1 MFSNDEVE
9 QLRQG
14 LLRYRKVR
22 LDGGE
27 RLSWKD
33 VSELIA
39 GEPDSKLNAE
49 RLRIFVTGVDGNG
62 ERVYPTL
69 KPHLLEAISAF
80 LKKNNASVLGF
91 DDAVLKETKR

>member
-1 MFSNDEVE
+1 MFGNEEVE

-14 LLRYRKVR
+14 LLRYREER
-22 LDGGE
+22 LDAGK

-39 GEPDSKLNAE
+39 GEPDSKLNTE
-49 RLRIFVTGVDGNG
+49 RLRIFVRGVDGNG

-69 KPHLLEAISAF
+69 KPHLLEAISTF
-80 LKKNNASVLGF
+80 LKEQQCFGVR
-91 DDAVLKETKR
+91 VR